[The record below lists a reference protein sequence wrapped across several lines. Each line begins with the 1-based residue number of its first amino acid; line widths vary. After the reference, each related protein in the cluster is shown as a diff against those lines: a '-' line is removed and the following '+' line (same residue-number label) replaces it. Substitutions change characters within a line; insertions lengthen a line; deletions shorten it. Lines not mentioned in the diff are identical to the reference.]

1 MAKAKAT
8 KVSSKPT
15 AKKSAAKPAKASATK
30 AAAKPAKKPAK
41 KSAKKSAKVSTK
53 SNSGDHSMQ
62 LDFGYF
68 QMKQNNSPVGNI
80 VVTPG
85 SSPSIE
91 YYYLCTKASG
101 GYQKYVWP
109 GPGNPVVTTQYIYL
123 GPVPSTFDPNQPEAF
138 GSTLP
143 FYPNVQF
150 IGCDCSVGP

>member
-1 MAKAKAT
+1 MAKAKTT
-8 KVSSKPT
+8 KVSSKAT
-15 AKKSAAKPAKASATK
+15 AKKSAAKPAKATAK
-30 AAAKPAKKPAK
+30 PAKPAKPAKKATK
-41 KSAKKSAKVSTK
+41 ASTK
-53 SNSGDHSMQ
+53 SGSGDHSMQ

-68 QMKQNNSPVGNI
+68 EMKQNNSPVGNI